1 MLSSEFSISRLITVV
16 ILGCLAWRLAP
27 ARAAGLFDG
36 VDNAGRPVAGKE
48 VKVHDPDVGGAGY
61 YTVYLPSDYSARRPF
76 PIIFSYHGQFE
87 EPQGTT
93 FRQITGGKG
102 FIIIG
107 MEYQAGSVP
116 QTKLPA
122 NVVDPMTH
130 EVDAMRRIAAALR
143 ADLKVDPKQMF
154 IGGFSQGGLQAQA
167 VATRTQDLWAGVVV
181 LGAGRVNDVVAPKT
195 LSGVPY
201 LIAIGDG
208 DADYAAAKLAADY
221 YKKLGADVTLETF
234 AGKAHVVDT
243 TDPVLR
249 QWLLKYGP
257 HRQITIAMTAAD
269 TAIKA
274 RKLGE
279 ALNQYSAV
287 ASMDPPAD
295 EGRIAIEGA
304 KSLSDKA
311 STSMASAEQSIAGHD
326 FAGAAKELVAVSAE
340 YAGND
345 FGRRAAERLKAIQ
358 SDPAVAR
365 VIAQAKLDADS
376 DVLEAQGATAE
387 TTGDYPRAI
396 ASYQLYLSRFAT
408 AHRVEQ
414 VRAKLLALQSNK
426 DIQSKQAETDCRS
439 WLSLADNFLRS
450 GLPEKARPYL
460 QRILD
465 TYGSTPWA
473 DEARARLKQLD
484 GGSN

>member
-1 MLSSEFSISRLITVV
+1 MPSSEISISRLIAAV
-16 ILGCLAWRLAP
+16 ILACLASRLPP
-27 ARAAGLFDG
+27 AQAAGLFDG
-36 VDNAGRPVAGKE
+36 VDNAGRPAAGKE

-61 YTVYLPSDYSARRPF
+61 YTVYLPSDYSPGRAF

-87 EPQGTT
+87 EPQGTI

-102 FIIIG
+102 FIVIG
-107 MEYQAGSVP
+107 MEYQPGSLP

-122 NVVDPMTH
+122 NAVDPMTH
-130 EVDAMRRIAAALR
+130 EVDALRRIAAGLR

-154 IGGFSQGGLQAQA
+154 IGGFSQGGAQAQA
-167 VATRTQDLWAGVVV
+167 VATRTQELWAGVIV
-181 LGAGRVNDVVAPKT
+181 LGAGRANDVVAPKS
-195 LSGVPY
+195 LSGIPH

-208 DADYAAAKLAADY
+208 DADYAAARLAADY
-221 YKKLGADVTLETF
+221 YRKLGAEVTLETF

-243 TDPVLR
+243 SDPALR

-257 HRQITIAMTAAD
+257 HRQVTLAMNSAD
-269 TAIKA
+269 AAIKA
-274 RKLGE
+274 NKLGE

-295 EGRIAIEGA
+295 EGRIAAEGA

-311 STSMASAEQSIAGHD
+311 SASIASAEQSIAGHD
-326 FAGAAKELVAVSAE
+326 FAAAAKELVSVSAE
-340 YAGND
+340 FAGND

-365 VIAQAKLDADS
+365 VIAQARLDADS
-376 DVLEAQGATAE
+376 DVLEAQAATAA

-408 AHRVEQ
+408 AHHVEQ
-414 VRAKLLALQSNK
+414 VRARLMALQSNK

-484 GGSN
+484 GTSN